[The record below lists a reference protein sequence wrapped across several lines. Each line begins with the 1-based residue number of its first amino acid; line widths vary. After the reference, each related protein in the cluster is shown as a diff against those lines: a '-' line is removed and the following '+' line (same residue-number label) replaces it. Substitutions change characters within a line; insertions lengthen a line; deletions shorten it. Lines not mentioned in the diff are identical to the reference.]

1 MKIILLCGG
10 LGTRLAEE
18 TKVKPKPMVKIG
30 SEPILIHLINYYKKF
45 GFKEF
50 VLALGYKGYVIKDY
64 FKKKKNLKQ
73 KIILA
78 DTGKSTL
85 TGGRLLRL
93 KKYIDDNE
101 DFMLTYGD
109 GLSNVNLKKL
119 LYFHKKHNKICTLP
133 AVRPQARFGELTISN
148 NSQVKKFEEKPQTS
162 QNWINGGF
170 FVFKKDIFKYLK
182 NDNTVLERYPL
193 QMLTREKQLMAYKHP
208 GFWQCMDT
216 LRDKNVLNDIWK
228 RGRAP
233 WKI

>member
-93 KKYIDDNE
+93 KKYIDDND

-119 LYFHKKHNKICTLP
+119 LYFHKKHNKICTLT

-182 NDNTVLERYPL
+182 NDYTVLERYPL

>member
-1 MKIILLCGG
+1 M
-10 LGTRLAEE
+10 
-18 TKVKPKPMVKIG
+18 
-30 SEPILIHLINYYKKF
+30 
-45 GFKEF
+45 
-50 VLALGYKGYVIKDY
+50 
-64 FKKKKNLKQ
+64 
-73 KIILA
+73 
-78 DTGKSTL
+78 
-85 TGGRLLRL
+85 LRL
-93 KKYIDDNE
+93 KKYIDDND

-119 LYFHKKHNKICTLP
+119 LYFHKKHNKICTLT

>member
-119 LYFHKKHNKICTLP
+119 LYFHKKHNKICTLT

>member
-93 KKYIDDNE
+93 KKYIDDND

-119 LYFHKKHNKICTLP
+119 LYFHKKHNKICTLT

>member
-73 KIILA
+73 KIIFA

-93 KKYIDDNE
+93 KKYIDDND

-119 LYFHKKHNKICTLP
+119 LYFHKKHNKICTLT

>member
-73 KIILA
+73 KIIFA

-93 KKYIDDNE
+93 KKYIDDND

-119 LYFHKKHNKICTLP
+119 LYFHKKHNKICTLT

-170 FVFKKDIFKYLK
+170 FVFK
-182 NDNTVLERYPL
+182 RY
-193 QMLTREKQLMAYKHP
+193 
-208 GFWQCMDT
+208 F
-216 LRDKNVLNDIWK
+216 
-228 RGRAP
+228 
-233 WKI
+233 